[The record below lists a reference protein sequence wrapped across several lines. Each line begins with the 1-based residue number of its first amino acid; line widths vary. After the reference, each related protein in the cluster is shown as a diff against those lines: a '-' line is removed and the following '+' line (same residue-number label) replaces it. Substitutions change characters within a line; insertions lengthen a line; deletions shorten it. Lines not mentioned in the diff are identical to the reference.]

1 MFINSYGGE
10 VAEALAIYSA
20 LKRHSASVHTYC
32 DGFACSAASIIFCAG
47 DQRTMGTLSMLMIHN
62 CMSHVGYANS
72 EEMRKAADDNDKIN
86 QSSINAYKAAT
97 GMKEEQIKELMDAET
112 WFTAEEA
119 LKFRFATDI
128 AEIIRDEGKTTQQS
142 GFKAIR
148 QQILQGRD
156 HIPGSMKISSSSRK
170 RAAAFFGALSK

>member
-1 MFINSYGGE
+1 
-10 VAEALAIYSA
+10 
-20 LKRHSASVHTYC
+20 
-32 DGFACSAASIIFCAG
+32 
-47 DQRTMGTLSMLMIHN
+47 
-62 CMSHVGYANS
+62 
-72 EEMRKAADDNDKIN
+72 MRKAADDNDKIN
-86 QSSINAYKAAT
+86 QSSINAYMSVT
-97 GMKEEQIKELMDAET
+97 GMSEKQIRDLMDAET

-128 AEIIRDEGKTTQQS
+128 AEIIRDEGKTAQQS

-156 HIPGSMKISSSSRK
+156 HVPGSVKISPSSRK